1 MRHSLVY
8 GFGNLLNYIAAFLL
22 LPVYTRYLTPTDYG
36 IKELVGLSTDVIG
49 ILLATGISSAMYRFY
64 FEYDDVKDRNE
75 VISTTII
82 FLGLFGGL
90 MVFLLHFTT
99 PVMADYI
106 LDSTKL
112 SSYFS
117 ISFTS
122 MWFQMLVQVGYDYL
136 RANQRSLTFIS
147 LSFSKLILSIGLNVY
162 FVIFKSMG
170 VMGILVS
177 TLITAVLMSLI
188 LTFPLLIRVGFRFS
202 FSKAKEMLKF
212 GLPMVPSQLGAF
224 VVHLSDRFFLKAF
237 TSIADT
243 GIYSLGY
250 RFGTIP
256 NNFVSGPF
264 NQVWFPRRLELYKK
278 PNSERIFGQVF
289 TYFLFA
295 MFFAGLGIS
304 ILTKDV
310 LRIISAR
317 EYWEAYR
324 IVPIIVLATTVF
336 SLHYHFNIGIM
347 IRKKTKYLAYINF
360 SNGCLILILNY
371 FMIKPFGVYGAAY
384 ATLIAFI
391 YKVTLTYYFS
401 TKYYKIYFELLRI
414 AKLTGVA
421 AFLFGVS
428 TFVDFN
434 SIIMDVSIKSLLLLS
449 FPLMLYSIGF
459 FHPQEKEYILS
470 LLRPGIVALR
480 GSGRA

>member
-36 IKELVGLSTDVIG
+36 IKELVGLSTDVTG

-90 MVFLLHFTT
+90 MVFLLHFAT

-106 LDSTKL
+106 LDSTRL
-112 SSYFS
+112 STYFS

-202 FSKAKEMLKF
+202 LSKAKEMLKF

-264 NQVWFPRRLELYKK
+264 NQVWLPRRLELYKK

-347 IRKKTKYLAYINF
+347 ITKKTKYLAYINF

-401 TKYYKIYFELLRI
+401 NKYYKIYFELLRI

-428 TFVDFN
+428 TLVDFN
-434 SIIMDVSIKSLLLLS
+434 SIIMDISIKSLLLLS

-459 FHPQEKEYILS
+459 LHPQEKEYILN